1 GTLAPLS
8 LPVRAALP
16 TLGWRGDG
24 SRFSRRE
31 PRAAPLHRDTT
42 GVLRRVSGGG
52 MMNCTRCHRTHTPDY
67 SLTVTE
73 HGLLCPVCIN
83 LSIGAIIVYVCAE
96 HFAQFLQRSPVPHG
110 ELSREDVP
118 LSVDPHDY
126 PLVDERKPA

>member
-1 GTLAPLS
+1 MSNEHHCA
-8 LPVRAALP
+8 
-16 TLGWRGDG
+16 
-24 SRFSRRE
+24 RE
-31 PRAAPLHRDTT
+31 GCHKPAYT
-42 GVLRRVSGGG
+42 GNAIS
-52 MMNCTRCHRTHTPDY
+52 
-67 SLTVTE
+67 
-73 HGLLCPVCIN
+73 IN